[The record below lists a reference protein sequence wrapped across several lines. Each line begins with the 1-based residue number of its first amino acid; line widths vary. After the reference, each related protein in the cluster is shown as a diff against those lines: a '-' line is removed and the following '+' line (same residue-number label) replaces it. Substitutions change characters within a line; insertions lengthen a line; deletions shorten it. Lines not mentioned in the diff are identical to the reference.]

1 MRRYILACLLPVLAV
16 VVLSVSSKQ
25 KAAAQERVT
34 PVQKSMKLYEMEQ
47 RQDEM
52 NRAVHRFR
60 LDEPE

>member
-16 VVLSVSSKQ
+16 VVFSVSLKP
-25 KAAAQERVT
+25 KAAAQERIT
-34 PVQKSMKLYEMEQ
+34 PVQKSMRLYDMEQ

-60 LDEPE
+60 LDELE

>member
-16 VVLSVSSKQ
+16 AVFSVSMKQ

-60 LDEPE
+60 LDESE